1 MPRLQVNERLRVRQY
16 IISDLPNIF
25 YTERYSL
32 LKNTA
37 STDWQQHVS
46 TTPTILTNSDLES
59 DRLYYKIHV
68 TRPFPTMDTYNP
80 YYTDPD
86 YGLIPTGNS
95 ISTTKTLCVCMLSRN
110 NNDLEPDHHG
120 MDKASNKA
128 LSNELVD
135 RWQTNRAP
143 VNLLAQD
150 HPQDDFQLKGPQ
162 VSLTTGVEARF
173 ANTLVMRTG
182 EPGYVPL
189 TTNHGLKITTRMP

>member
-25 YTERYSL
+25 YTERYSS
-32 LKNTA
+32 LKNTS

-86 YGLIPTGNS
+86 YGLIPTG
-95 ISTTKTLCVCMLSRN
+95 
-110 NNDLEPDHHG
+110 HHG